1 MAGSLR
7 PWRTSGSSDEI
18 SDEGASESLTA
29 IDVLGPLLV
38 RLAVLSQYILLPKGI
53 EDLHLASVALATR

>member
-1 MAGSLR
+1 MAGWLR

-18 SDEGASESLTA
+18 SDEGAIEPLTA

-38 RLAVLSQYILLPKGI
+38 RLAVLSQYILLPEGV
-53 EDLHLASVALATR
+53 EDLHLAVVSLATR